1 MKLENL
7 KHIIREEISKVLKE
21 EYVDK
26 FKAKGILVTDTTSR
40 PQQEILSDIRALTG
54 ITVVSTTEIT
64 DDYSQDNSNL
74 KVILNLKFD
83 GYPFIKSGGF
93 SRENIN
99 NAINQIK
106 KIEGVKSVVFNPQNI
121 SPM

>member
-21 EYVDK
+21 DYIDK
-26 FKAKGILVTDTTSR
+26 FKAKGILVTDTTLR

-93 SRENIN
+93 SRDTIN
-99 NAINQIK
+99 DVIS
-106 KIEGVKSVVFNPQNI
+106 KIRKIDGVKSVIFNPQNI